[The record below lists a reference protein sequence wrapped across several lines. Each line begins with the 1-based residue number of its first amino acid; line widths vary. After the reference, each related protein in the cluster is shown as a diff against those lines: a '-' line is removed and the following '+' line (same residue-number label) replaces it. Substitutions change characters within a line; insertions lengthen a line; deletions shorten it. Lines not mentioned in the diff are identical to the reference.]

1 MSDEYRNADEETT
14 LTTERLILRPWKV
27 NDCDDAQSLFRYASN
42 PKVGPSGAWPVH
54 TSVENS
60 MEIIRDVL
68 SVPEN
73 YAVVL
78 KATGEPI
85 GSIGLI
91 ALSDRICPR
100 DDKPSDAMELGYW
113 IGEPYWGQ
121 GLIPEAA
128 REVLR
133 HGFEDL
139 RLAAIWGTHNVENH
153 KSERVMDKLGLSWVR
168 VAEHVRM
175 PLLPGEVYRD
185 EAVRRLTRDEY
196 FGRS

>member
-1 MSDEYRNADEETT
+1 MSDENRNAAERAV

-27 NDCDDAQSLFRYASN
+27 NDRDEAQALFRYASN
-42 PKVGPSGAWPVH
+42 PHVGPSGAWPVH
-54 TSVENS
+54 TSIENS
-60 MEIIRDVL
+60 MEVIRDVL
-68 SVPEN
+68 AAPEN

-78 KATGEPI
+78 KETGEPI

-91 ALSDRICPR
+91 ALSDRVCSG

-121 GLIPEAA
+121 GLVPEAA

-133 HGFEDL
+133 HGFQDL
-139 RLAAIWGTHNVENH
+139 QLAAIWGTHNVDNH

-168 VAEHVRM
+168 VAKHVRM

-185 EAVRRLTRDEY
+185 EAIRRITCDEY
-196 FGRS
+196 FSRP